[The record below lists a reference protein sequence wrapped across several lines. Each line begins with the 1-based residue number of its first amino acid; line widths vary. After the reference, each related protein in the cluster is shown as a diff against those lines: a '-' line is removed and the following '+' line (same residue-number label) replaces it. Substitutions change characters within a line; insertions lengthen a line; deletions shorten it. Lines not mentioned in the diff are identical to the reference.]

1 MKKITLA
8 LALLSGIYT
17 ESFAQ
22 TTSHNVSIEI
32 PAVTMIRISPTTGNT
47 KTLTYSAPAVA
58 GDPITG
64 AVASGAALYLQY
76 SSIMGTAI
84 TDRKIYVTAAGVMSL
99 TNGLNV
105 KVAAAT
111 PSSGAGVLGT
121 TTGAQVVLAPTQ
133 VLATG
138 TAVKVLDGITSCYT
152 GTGATDGSLLTYTS
166 DVLPATLSS
175 AQYGALRAGTYTI
188 TVTYTL
194 ADN

>member
-1 MKKITLA
+1 MRKATLA
-8 LALLSGIYT
+8 SAFLLGISIS
-17 ESFAQ
+17 SFAQ
-22 TTSHNVSIEI
+22 TTASHSVDIVI

-47 KTLTYSAPAVA
+47 RTMTYSAPTTP

-64 AVASGAALYLQY
+64 GVASGAALYLQY
-76 SSIMGTAI
+76 SSIMGSVI
-84 TDRKIYVTAAGVMSL
+84 TDRKIHVTATGTV
-99 TNGLNV
+99 TNGLNL

-121 TTGAQVVLAPTQ
+121 TTGAQVVLAPDQT
-133 VLATG
+133 LATG
-138 TAVKVLDGITSCYT
+138 ATVKVLDGITSCYT

-166 DVLPATLSS
+166 DVLPGTLSS
-175 AQYGALRAGTYTI
+175 AQYGALRAGTYTL

>member
-8 LALLSGIYT
+8 LVVLSGIYT

-47 KTLTYSAPAVA
+47 KTLTYSAPTVA

-64 AVASGAALYLQY
+64 AVATGADLYLQY
-76 SSIMGTAI
+76 SSIMGAAI
-84 TDRKIYVTAAGVMSL
+84 TDRKIYVTAVGVTSL
-99 TNGLNV
+99 IDGLNV
-105 KVAAAT
+105 SVAAAT
-111 PSSGAGVLGT
+111 PSSGTGVLGT
-121 TTGAQVVLAPTQ
+121 TTGTQVVLAPNQ
-133 VLATG
+133 ALASGAT
-138 TAVKVLDGITSCYT
+138 VKVLDGITSCYT
-152 GTGATDGSLLTYTS
+152 GTGATDGSLQTYTS

-175 AQYGALRAGTYTI
+175 AQYGALRAGTYTL

>member
-1 MKKITLA
+1 MKKIIFA
-8 LALLSGIYT
+8 IALLSGIYG
-17 ESFAQ
+17 ESYCQ
-22 TTSHNVSIEI
+22 TTSHDVSIVI

-47 KTLTYSAPAVA
+47 KTLTYSAPTTA

-64 AVASGAALYLQY
+64 AVATGADLYLQY
-76 SSIMGTAI
+76 SSIMGSAV
-84 TDRKIYVTAAGVMSL
+84 TDRKIYVTAATSSTLV
-99 TNGLNV
+99 NGLNV

-111 PSSGAGVLGT
+111 PSSGTGVVGT
-121 TTGAQVVLAPTQ
+121 TTGAQVVLAPNQT
-133 VLATG
+133 LASG
-138 TAVKVLDGITSCYT
+138 TTVKVLDGITSCYT

-175 AQYGALRAGTYTI
+175 AQYGALRAGTYTL